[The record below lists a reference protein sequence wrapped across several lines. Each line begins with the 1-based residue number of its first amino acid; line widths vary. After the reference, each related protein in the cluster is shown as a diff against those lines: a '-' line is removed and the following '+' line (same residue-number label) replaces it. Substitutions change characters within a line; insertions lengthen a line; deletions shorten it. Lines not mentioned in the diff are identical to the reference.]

1 MGVIETALI
10 MMAALFKILKI
21 FIFLCTFFSKCFA
34 NECYQEGKTWVKENQ
49 LLVVENADLRQCAA
63 AFLACDRDD
72 CIDDGLYE
80 TASGFTWKN
89 HNGNKDIGDCILYR
103 DNDKQNQTC
112 QNCISVY
119 YNDDLKCGTEGKCKI
134 EDNNVLSKSD
144 EDNDFMCYIKCLAM
158 ENCNH
163 YTWYSYNPHADPNY
177 SEMCYFFNSC
187 EVDST
192 PCDQSY
198 SKGCVVGSVDFDIL
212 PPDDPTPIP
221 PINECYKEGVTW
233 LDENKKGNV
242 TNLNLRQCAEKFSGL
257 KSQNDDVGDGFTW
270 TERNESEELGECQMF
285 ENREGLGTKT
295 CEDCISVLYN
305 DDLICTQTTGQCK
318 SEGDNFISLLES
330 DNDFVC
336 YLKCLS
342 TESCFF
348 YTWYTSGVN
357 SDTCFFFSSC
367 DTTSECNNEEC
378 VTGSID
384 FYVLNPPTTPAP
396 TTTPSSPA
404 TTTDP
409 KTTTNPTTTASSPA
423 TTTDP

>member
-1 MGVIETALI
+1 MGVIETSLI
-10 MMAALFKILKI
+10 MMAALVKILKI
-21 FIFLCTFFSKCFA
+21 SILLFTSFSKCFA

-63 AFLACDRDD
+63 AFLACDHDD

-103 DNDKQNQTC
+103 EKDQQNQTC
-112 QNCISVY
+112 QDCISVY
-119 YNDDLKCGTEGKCKI
+119 YNDDLKCGTEGTCKI
-134 EDNNVLSKSD
+134 EDNNVLSTSE

-163 YTWYSYNPHADPNY
+163 YTWYSYNPDADPNY

-187 EVDST
+187 EVDSK

-198 SKGCVVGSVDFDIL
+198 NRGCVVVSVDFDIL

-221 PINECYKEGVTW
+221 PLNECYKEGVTW
-233 LDENKKGNV
+233 LDENKKGNL
-242 TNLNLRQCAEKFSGL
+242 TNLNLRQCADKFL
-257 KSQNDDVGDGFTW
+257 EDDEGRGFTW
-270 TERNESEELGECQMF
+270 TDSNDNEALGECQIF

-295 CEDCISVLYN
+295 CKDCISVLYN

-318 SEGDNFISLLES
+318 SEGNNLISIFES
-330 DNDFVC
+330 DNDFIC

-342 TESCFF
+342 TENCYF
-348 YTWYTSGVN
+348 YTWYTSGEN
-357 SDTCFFFSSC
+357 SDKCFFYSSC
-367 DTTSECNNEEC
+367 DTINECNNGEC
-378 VTGSID
+378 VIGSID
-384 FYVLNPPTTPAP
+384 LYVLNP
-396 TTTPSSPA
+396 TTPS
-404 TTTDP
+404 
-409 KTTTNPTTTASSPA
+409 TTNPTTTSSSA
-423 TTTDP
+423 TFLVPSLTFLVSLLIKILFF